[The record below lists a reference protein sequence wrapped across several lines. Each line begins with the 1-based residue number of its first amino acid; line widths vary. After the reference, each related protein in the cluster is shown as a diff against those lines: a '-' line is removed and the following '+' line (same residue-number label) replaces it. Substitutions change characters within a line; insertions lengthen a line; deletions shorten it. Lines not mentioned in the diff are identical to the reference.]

1 VLFAGDVFCLKA
13 STDSSWAKLAAS
25 DLNAVL
31 VDHAGCE
38 LKAAQNALSLAAR
51 HPENLRVVRALAEIA
66 QEEAE
71 HFARVVSFLEKRGVA
86 LTWPAVDSY
95 AADLR
100 RITKGLAHSHLG
112 YLVDR
117 LLMASLIEA
126 RSCERF
132 KLLLEAPVVKA
143 DLELHAFYTELFAC
157 EARHYRV
164 FVDLAV
170 DAASGNASAVEARLE
185 LLAIAEGK
193 IAEGLATKT
202 QRAAMHG

>member
-1 VLFAGDVFCLKA
+1 MFCLKTA
-13 STDSSWAKLAAS
+13 TDSSWATLAAS

-31 VDHAGCE
+31 ADHAHCE

-51 HPENLRVVRALAEIA
+51 HPENLRVVRALAAIA
-66 QEEAE
+66 QEEAQ
-71 HFARVVSFLEKRGVA
+71 HFSRVVSFLEKRGVA
-86 LTWPAVDSY
+86 LAWPAVDSY

-100 RITKGLAHSHLG
+100 RITKGLAHSELG

-132 KLLLEAPVVKA
+132 KLLLEAPAVKA
-143 DLELHAFYTELFAC
+143 EAELHAFYMELFAC

-164 FVDLAV
+164 FVELAI

-185 LLAIAEGK
+185 LLALAEAK
-193 IAEGLATKT
+193 IAEGLVTKT

>member
-1 VLFAGDVFCLKA
+1 LKA
-13 STDSSWAKLAAS
+13 STDSSWAELASS

-31 VDHAGCE
+31 IDHAQCE

-51 HPENLRVVRALAEIA
+51 HPENLRVVRALGEIA

-71 HFARVVSFLEKRGVA
+71 HFSRVVTFLEKRGVA
-86 LTWPAVDSY
+86 LTWPGVDFY

-100 RITKGLAHSHLG
+100 RATKGLPNSTLG

-132 KLLLEAPVVKA
+132 KLLLDAPAVKA
-143 DLELHAFYTELFAC
+143 DAELHAFYTELFAC
-157 EARHYRV
+157 EAQHYRV
-164 FVDLAV
+164 FVDLAI
-170 DAASGNASAVEARLE
+170 DAASGNATAVQSRLE
-185 LLAIAEGK
+185 LLAMAEAK
-193 IAEGLATKT
+193 IAESLATNT

>member
-1 VLFAGDVFCLKA
+1 MFCLKA
-13 STDSSWAKLAAS
+13 STDSSWAELAAS

-31 VDHAGCE
+31 VDHAQCE

-51 HPENLRVVRALAEIA
+51 HPENLRVVRALADIA
-66 QEEAE
+66 QEESE
-71 HFARVVSFLEKRGVA
+71 HFSRVVSFLEKRGVA
-86 LTWPAVDSY
+86 LTWPGVDAY

-100 RITKGLAHSHLG
+100 RVTKGLAHSTLG

-143 DLELHAFYTELFAC
+143 DRELHAFYTELFAC

-164 FVDLAV
+164 FVDLAI
-170 DAASGNASAVEARLE
+170 DAASGNGEAVQARLE
-185 LLAIAEGK
+185 LLAIAEAK
-193 IAEGLATKT
+193 IAEGLAANAS
-202 QRAAMHG
+202 RAAMHG

>member
-1 VLFAGDVFCLKA
+1 VLFRGDVFCLKA

-31 VDHAGCE
+31 ADHAHCE

-51 HPENLRVVRALAEIA
+51 HPENLRVVRALAEVA
-66 QEEAE
+66 QEEAA
-71 HFARVVSFLEKRGVA
+71 HFSRVVSFLEKRGVA

-100 RITKGLAHSHLG
+100 SITKGLAHSELG

-132 KLLLEAPVVKA
+132 KLLLEAPAVKS
-143 DLELHAFYTELFAC
+143 DPELHAFYTELFAC

-185 LLAIAEGK
+185 LLAVAEAK
-193 IAEGLATKT
+193 IAEGLVTKT

>member
-1 VLFAGDVFCLKA
+1 MFCLKA
-13 STDSSWAKLAAS
+13 STDSSWAELAAS
-25 DLNAVL
+25 NLSAVL

-71 HFARVVSFLEKRGVA
+71 HFSRVVSFLERRGVA
-86 LTWPAVDSY
+86 LTWPAVDAY

-100 RITKGLAHSHLG
+100 RVTKGLPNSTLG

-143 DLELHAFYTELFAC
+143 DLELHVFYTELFAC

-164 FVDLAV
+164 FVDLAI
-170 DAASGNASAVEARLE
+170 DAANGDAAAVQSRLE
-185 LLAIAEGK
+185 LLAIGEAK
-193 IAEGLATKT
+193 IAEGLAAKP